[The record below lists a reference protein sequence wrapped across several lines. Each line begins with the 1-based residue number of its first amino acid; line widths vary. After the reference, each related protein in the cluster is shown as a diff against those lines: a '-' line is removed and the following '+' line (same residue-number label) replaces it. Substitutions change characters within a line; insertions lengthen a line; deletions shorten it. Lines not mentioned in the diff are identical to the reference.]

1 VGNCDDQL
9 ACEEEAIRLLPGSG
23 KAPSGMEGWMDGMGA
38 RGRGALEARGALFLG
53 DGRGLT

>member
-23 KAPSGMEGWMDGMGA
+23 KAPSGMEGWMEWEREGEELWKPG
-38 RGRGALEARGALFLG
+38 EPFF
-53 DGRGLT
+53 